1 MKPKYFLT
9 DVVGKGRC
17 CKIGSMEDHGCD
29 DGNDMRRLWYCTS
42 AQAVQN
48 CHPRIQVSQR

>member
-1 MKPKYFLT
+1 MIEPCLCGAHVKPKYFLT

-29 DGNDMRRLWYCTS
+29 DGNDM
-42 AQAVQN
+42 
-48 CHPRIQVSQR
+48 